1 MVRGETTALAG
12 KANSEEMVRRLGIK
26 SNYVLAATVS
36 VSGDG
41 EAAVGQHKGFW
52 FVFVSRTRVRG
63 LRKRSPTLT
72 AARRR

>member
-52 FVFVSRTRVRG
+52 FVLWIHNQIHEEGPRATE
-63 LRKRSPTLT
+63 
-72 AARRR
+72 

>member
-52 FVFVSRTRVRG
+52 FVSRTLWIHNQIHEEGPRA
-63 LRKRSPTLT
+63 TE
-72 AARRR
+72 